1 MNSLICADGFSVV
14 CANVS
19 EKAINKIVLSIMT
32 LPLLSSRSIVRWIAL
47 TLMALLLLAL
57 PWVHPRTSPGVN

>member
-1 MNSLICADGFSVV
+1 MNIPICADGWKAV

-19 EKAINKIVLSIMT
+19 KKARNKLVLFHNDFTSAT
-32 LPLLSSRSIVRWIAL
+32 SRSIVRWIAF